1 MVFQS
6 SWTVIE
12 DRIGTEN
19 TAARLFQSA
28 IQPKHKKHKLAI
40 TIKNP
45 IYILIFKKK
54 FTKKL
59 VYSSFKKKANAG
71 NSYFQK
77 GFSSKIWFYGR
88 ISIKNRSIDHIFP
101 MAL

>member
-59 VYSSFKKKANAG
+59 V
-71 NSYFQK
+71 
-77 GFSSKIWFYGR
+77 IL
-88 ISIKNRSIDHIFP
+88 ILKNREGRK
-101 MAL
+101 